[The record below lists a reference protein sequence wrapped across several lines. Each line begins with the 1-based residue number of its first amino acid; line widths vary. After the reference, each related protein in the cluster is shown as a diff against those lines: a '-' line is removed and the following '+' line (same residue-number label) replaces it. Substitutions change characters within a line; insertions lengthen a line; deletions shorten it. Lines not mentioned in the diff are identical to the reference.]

1 MRLDRG
7 SMYAIPIWFGFLLTG
22 IYVLIVPYA
31 DPVIP
36 DRLENVLGAAMV
48 ASGVLCLTGAAI
60 DDKLLAYKLEFV
72 GLLISFSV
80 LIFIGFHTPQSLFEQ
95 FTFAGSLGAIIQ
107 IGSFRMMWQL
117 GLAIREIKAAGHD
130 SSTIKPH
137 V

>member
-7 SMYAIPIWFGFLLTG
+7 SMYAIPIWLGFVFTG

-36 DRLENVLGAAMV
+36 DRLENVLGAAML
-48 ASGVLCLTGAAI
+48 AGAGLCLIGAAI
-60 DDKLLAYKLEFV
+60 DDKILAYKLEFV
-72 GLLISFSV
+72 GLGISELV
-80 LIFIGFHTPQSLFEQ
+80 LIFIGLHAPQSLLEQ

-107 IGSFRMMWQL
+107 IGNFRMMWQL

-130 SSTIKPH
+130 SSERA
-137 V
+137 